1 MIVLITGAS
10 HTGKT
15 LLAQRMLEEYKIP
28 YLSIDHL
35 KMGLIRSGQTE
46 LTPED
51 DEALTG
57 YLWPIVREMVKTAIE
72 NQQNLIVEGCYIPFD
87 WRKDFDEQYL
97 QSIRFVCLAMTDAYI
112 DAHFAEIK
120 EHGSDI
126 EVRLDDSDCTIESLK
141 EDNHAYIEGC
151 QKYGERVVM
160 IDSDYQLTINKL
172 LDEELGFVK
181 GTQKKVISFFESD
194 CQEHWLEEIKRS
206 DWKAGAFLYELLS
219 TGRFCEAVG
228 EDSKVLLLTD
238 GDELIS
244 YCTYAKKDDIQPT
257 EISPWMGFVYTFP
270 KHRGHRY
277 VGLLFEEIER
287 LAMEE
292 QVSQVYISTNRV
304 GLYEKYGCEFLTTM
318 NDMDGEPSRVY
329 VKRMIQSKQ

>member
-15 LLAQRMLEEYKIP
+15 LLAQRMLEKYKTP

-57 YLWPIVREMVKTAIE
+57 YLWPIVREMIKTTIE
-72 NQQNLIVEGCYIPFD
+72 NKQNLIVEGCYIPFD
-87 WRKDFDEQYL
+87 WRKDFNEQYL
-97 QSIRFVCLAMTDAYI
+97 PSIRFVCLAMTDAYI

-120 EHGSDI
+120 AHSSAI
-126 EVRLDDSDCTIESLK
+126 EARLDDADCTIQSLK

-151 QKYGERVVM
+151 QKYGEQVVM
-160 IDSDYQLTINKL
+160 IDSDYQQTINKL
-172 LDEELGFVK
+172 LDKELEFVK
-181 GTQKKVISFFESD
+181 GTRMKVINFFESD

-206 DWKAGAFLYELLS
+206 DWNAGAFLYELLS
-219 TGRFCEAVG
+219 TGRFFEAVG
-228 EDSKVLLLTD
+228 EDSKVLMLTD
-238 GDELIS
+238 CNELIS
-244 YCTYAKKDDIQPT
+244 YCTYAKKDDIQST
-257 EISPWMGFVYTFP
+257 ELSPWMGFVYTFP
-270 KHRGHRY
+270 EHRGHRY

-287 LAMEE
+287 LAREE
-292 QVSQVYISTNRV
+292 QVSQVYISTNHV

-329 VKRMIQSKQ
+329 VKRMFQSK

>member
-46 LTPED
+46 LTPEN
-51 DEALTG
+51 DEALTE

-120 EHGSDI
+120 AHSSDI
-126 EVRLDDSDCTIESLK
+126 EARLDDADCTIQSLK
-141 EDNHAYIEGC
+141 EDNRAYIEGC
-151 QKYGERVVM
+151 QECGEQVVM
-160 IDSDYQLTINKL
+160 IYTDYQQTINKL
-172 LDEELGFVK
+172 LGEELEFIK
-181 GTQKKVISFFESD
+181 GTYKKVISFFESD

-206 DWKAGAFLYELLS
+206 DWNAGAFLYELLS
-219 TGRFCEAVG
+219 TGRFFEAVG
-228 EDSKVLLLTD
+228 EDSKVLMLTD
-238 GDELIS
+238 CNELIS
-244 YCTYAKKDDIQPT
+244 YCTYAKKDDIQST
-257 EISPWMGFVYTFP
+257 ELSPWMGFVYTFP
-270 KHRGHRY
+270 EHRGHRY

-287 LAMEE
+287 LAREE
-292 QVSQVYISTNRV
+292 QVSQVYISTNHV

-329 VKRMIQSKQ
+329 VKRMFQSK